1 MIFESQQEYFELI
14 DEVSK
19 SLRTLKTKKKLDNTE
34 FDKALPSS
42 DEEDE
47 EDNSQERKR
56 SFEDNLLFI
65 SKTMPDRG
73 HDKDRGTHG
82 WLMGE
87 PNPGR
92 SL

>member
-1 MIFESQQEYFELI
+1 MNPIQL
-14 DEVSK
+14 
-19 SLRTLKTKKKLDNTE
+19 
-34 FDKALPSS
+34 DKAYNEFVSS
-42 DEEDE
+42 LSSWIPEGIIEVDMSLLEETGLLTHVSFE
-47 EDNSQERKR
+47 EDNNQERKR
-56 SFEDNLLFI
+56 SFEDNLLFM
-65 SKTMPDRG
+65 SKTMPNRG

>member
-1 MIFESQQEYFELI
+1 MIFESQKEYFELI
-14 DEVSK
+14 DEISK
-19 SLRTLKTKKKLDNTE
+19 SLQTLKKKKKVSLDE
-34 FDKALPSS
+34 ELP

-47 EDNSQERKR
+47 EDDNNQERKR
-56 SFEDNLLFI
+56 SFEDNLFFM

-73 HDKDRGTHG
+73 HDINRGTHG

-87 PNPGR
+87 PSPGR